1 MQKLDES
8 FSIIYQILLTLV
20 HFHEF
25 VFYFLELERSN
36 ELGGILDCDYEI
48 LRIGTFAS
56 HVQIL

>member
-25 VFYFLELERSN
+25 VFYFLELLLRSF
-36 ELGGILDCDYEI
+36 ELLGFLFEQ
-48 LRIGTFAS
+48 LNQRLA
-56 HVQIL
+56 V